1 MIVICDERISR
12 AGGVAAGVQYRD
24 LRGEARGRS
33 AITLEQHCDVFAVR
47 REAARSYRI
56 LAGVR
61 TP

>member
-1 MIVICDERISR
+1 MIVICDKGVPGTGR
-12 AGGVAAGVQYRD
+12 VAAGVQYRD
-24 LRGEARGRS
+24 LGREARGRS

-47 REAARSYRI
+47 RKAARDDGV